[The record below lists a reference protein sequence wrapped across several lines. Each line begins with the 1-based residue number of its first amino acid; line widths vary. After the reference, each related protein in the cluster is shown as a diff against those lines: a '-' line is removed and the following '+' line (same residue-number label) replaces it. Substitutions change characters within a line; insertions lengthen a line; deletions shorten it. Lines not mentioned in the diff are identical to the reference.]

1 MIYLNDINLMS
12 NELLKDQ
19 IDRLTE
25 GKYYLDQASKF
36 EEQRRKLK
44 ERFYNGKLTTKE
56 YSNKARILIENILSN
71 IDKVYIS
78 ENLPF

>member
-19 IDRLTE
+19 IDILTE

-56 YSNKARILIENILSN
+56 YSDKARILIENVLSN

>member
-1 MIYLNDINLMS
+1 MIYFNDINLMS

-44 ERFYNGKLTTKE
+44 ERFYNGKITTKE
-56 YSNKARILIENILSN
+56 YSDKAKILIENVLSN